1 MKPLTKEHIIK
12 NSKPHGMS
20 LNGIGVYK
28 DARQYTETIGEYT
41 LSIVGGCSGLYG
53 DFRNT
58 FEVALIDESTGK
70 FVTGKYS
77 PSTKSDDVLGYATID
92 EINDLYF
99 NIPRKG

>member
-1 MKPLTKEHIIK
+1 MKPLTKEYIIEK
-12 NSKPHGMS
+12 SKPHGMS
-20 LNGIGVYK
+20 LNGIGLYK

-77 PSTKSDDVLGYATID
+77 SSTKSDDVLGHATID